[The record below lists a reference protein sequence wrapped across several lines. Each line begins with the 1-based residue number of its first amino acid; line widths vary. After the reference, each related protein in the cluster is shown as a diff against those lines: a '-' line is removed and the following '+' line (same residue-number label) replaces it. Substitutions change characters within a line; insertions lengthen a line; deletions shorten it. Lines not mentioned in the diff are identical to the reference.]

1 MPYFLGVLFILM
13 LPTVDGV
20 FSKVCFDD
28 GFKENAESGA
38 GSNSIRNH

>member
-1 MPYFLGVLFILM
+1 VPYFLGVLFILM
-13 LPTVDGV
+13 LPTVDG
-20 FSKVCFDD
+20 VCFDD